1 VHVPER
7 ALADDAD
14 DFKRVG
20 VDARRRGERG
30 ARPTHTAEGTD
41 DRVTPFVA
49 ARVDSGVKRLASR
62 ARIDDF
68 ESPQRAHAAS
78 AQSHEGRC
86 AMSADDRDEDFNAIV
101 EAEEDAVDRS
111 VHPSGIVPVL
121 QYVLGCVFCARVWA
135 RARRARGLESA

>member
-1 VHVPER
+1 MTPTISNASASTLVDADAANE
-7 ALADDAD
+7 ALA
-14 DFKRVG
+14 
-20 VDARRRGERG
+20 RRILLS
-30 ARPTHTAEGTD
+30 EGTD

-62 ARIDDF
+62 ARVDDF
-68 ESPQRAHAAS
+68 ESRQRTHAAS

-121 QYVLGCVFCARVWA
+121 QYVLGCVFCARVAA

>member
-1 VHVPER
+1 MTPTISNASASTLVDADAANE
-7 ALADDAD
+7 ALA
-14 DFKRVG
+14 
-20 VDARRRGERG
+20 RRILLS
-30 ARPTHTAEGTD
+30 EGTD

-68 ESPQRAHAAS
+68 ESRQRAHAAS

-101 EAEEDAVDRS
+101 EAEDDAVDRS

-121 QYVLGCVFCARVWA
+121 QYV
-135 RARRARGLESA
+135 S